1 MTQFTRV
8 VCPLCAMLRSEKA
21 YQEHSGTQLVGSW
34 DENKDLIRV
43 QEAGGKAEGVVGG
56 TGHYR
61 KSAGSGF
68 PVVESFTLEE
78 AVKSGDYDFVIAR
91 QKDQLLKLLHL
102 FHKNGIISDGEL
114 KI

>member
-8 VCPLCAMLRSEKA
+8 ACPLCAMLRSIRA
-21 YQEHSGTQLVGSW
+21 YEEGSGLKLVGSW
-34 DENKDLIRV
+34 GKDSDLIRI

-56 TGHYR
+56 TGYYR

-68 PVVESFTLEE
+68 PVIDSFTLEE
-78 AVKSGDYDFVIAR
+78 ALNLGNYAFVIDM
-91 QKDQLLKLLHL
+91 QKKQLLKILHL
-102 FHKNGIISDGEL
+102 FHEKGIISDDEL

>member
-1 MTQFTRV
+1 MTQFTRI
-8 VCPLCAMLRSEKA
+8 VCPLCAMLRSAKA
-21 YQEHSGTQLVGSW
+21 YEENSGMQLVGSW
-34 DENKDLIRV
+34 DETKDLIRI

-56 TGHYR
+56 TGYYR

-78 AVKSGDYDFVIAR
+78 TVKSGEYDFVIAR
-91 QKDQLLKLLHL
+91 QKAQLLKLLHL
-102 FHKNGIISDGEL
+102 FHKNGIISDDEL

>member
-8 VCPLCAMLRSEKA
+8 ACPLCAMLRSIHA
-21 YQEHSGTQLVGSW
+21 YEEHSGIQLVGSW
-34 DENKDLIRV
+34 DENKDLIRI
-43 QEAGGKAEGVVGG
+43 QEAGGKAEGVTGG

-68 PVVESFTLEE
+68 PVIESFTLEE
-78 AVKSGDYDFVIAR
+78 AVNSGNYDFVIAR

-102 FHKNGIISDGEL
+102 FHKNGIISDDEL